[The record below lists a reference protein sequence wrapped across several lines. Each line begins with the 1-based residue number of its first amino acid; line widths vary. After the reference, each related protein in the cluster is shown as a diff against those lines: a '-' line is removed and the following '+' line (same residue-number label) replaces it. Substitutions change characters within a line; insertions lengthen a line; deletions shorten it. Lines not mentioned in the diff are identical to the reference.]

1 MKIKIFCTL
10 GPKSINK
17 KFLNFS
23 KKNIDLLRINMSH
36 VEAKALPNLIKKIRR
51 QTNVPICIDTEGAQ
65 IRTKVKKRINYKI
78 GKQIKI
84 LRKGGNFNL
93 YPITVFD
100 QLKLKDV
107 LDVGFSGLE
116 IKIFKISKDQILAKV
131 IQSGMLEEN
140 KGVHLKNRKIK
151 MNFLTKKDLEAISL
165 AKKFKIKNFALS
177 FTNSAKD
184 AERFNKLLK
193 AENKIFKLETKS
205 ALNDISNILKKGN
218 NFLIDRGDLSKDIS
232 IEKIPLAQRKITK
245 LGKKYKKNIFVAT
258 NFLETMIDN
267 FSPTRGE
274 INDIYNTIE
283 LGASGLVLAAETAVG
298 KYPIQCVKILQ
309 KVIKVYKNK
318 KI

>member
-1 MKIKIFCTL
+1 M

-267 FSPTRGE
+267 FTPTRGE

>member
-1 MKIKIFCTL
+1 M

-274 INDIYNTIE
+274 INDIYSTIE

-298 KYPIQCVKILQ
+298 KYPIQSVKILQ

>member
-274 INDIYNTIE
+274 INDIYSTIE

-298 KYPIQCVKILQ
+298 KYPIQSVKILQ

>member
-51 QTNVPICIDTEGAQ
+51 QTSVPICIDTEGAQ

>member
-1 MKIKIFCTL
+1 M